1 MSHTAMSHTPE
12 TYTPKHRARFPV
24 DGQPDSRHTRGLCPR
39 CEPATYAERAARHRA
54 TREEVGARLAAQH
67 RALIAQHRDDTG
79 TPFPVAPMSLL
90 ALGLLGALDDDG
102 QML

>member
-1 MSHTAMSHTPE
+1 MSHTAMSHTPA

-39 CEPATYAERAARHRA
+39 CEPATYAERAAK
-54 TREEVGARLAAQH
+54 
-67 RALIAQHRDDTG
+67 HRDDTG
-79 TPFPVAPMSLL
+79 NPFPVAPMSLL

-102 QML
+102 QIL